1 MAHWANR
8 LEAEARRA
16 LTLLRSALE
25 GAVQAGNRRQVVVT
39 NKGGELIFQTPLTY
53 VVVGG
58 LAVLLIGQGVV
69 PLLLIGLLVA
79 YALGYRA
86 AVVPA
91 APR

>member
-1 MAHWANR
+1 MAHWADR

-16 LTLLRSALE
+16 LALLRSALE

-39 NKGGELIFQTPLTY
+39 NKGGEMIFQTPLTY

-58 LAVLLIGQGVV
+58 LAVLLIGQGVM